1 MELGQRLKDYRN
13 LNKMSQEDLAEK
25 VYVSRQTISSWENDK
40 SYPDIHSLLM
50 LSEVFNVTLD
60 DLVKGDIEIMKEKI
74 NQNIVSSFKKDSA
87 IYSVLLILS
96 IILIVP
102 MNKYFGLVGDV
113 IWLSVFGITMYYA
126 IRFEKVKKENDIY
139 TYKEIVAFQNGV
151 KLDEIEKSREKKKR
165 TYQTII
171 FVLVSAVVGI
181 IMTVLLHRLFDL
193 F

>member
-102 MNKYFGLVGDV
+102 MNKYFGLVGDA

-126 IRFEKVKKENDIY
+126 IRIEKVKKENDIY

-181 IMTVLLHRLFDL
+181 IMTVLLHRLFVL

>member
-1 MELGQRLKDYRN
+1 MELGQRIKDYRN
-13 LNKMSQEDLAEK
+13 LNKMSQEELAEK

-102 MNKYFGLVGDV
+102 MNKHFGLVGDA
-113 IWLSVFGITMYYA
+113 IWLSVFGITVYYA
-126 IRFEKVKKENDIY
+126 IRIEKVKKENDIY